1 MKLLLDFLPILLFF
15 LAYHWGGSHKEA
27 TAAFLTQHFGAYISG
42 GAIKPD
48 QAPVFLATLV
58 VMVAAIAQISYMK
71 ARGHKIDKMLW
82 VSSGLA
88 VGLGALTFWLNND
101 AFIKWKPT
109 LIYWAMGGS
118 MLFAWLFA
126 RKNLIR
132 AVMGEQIQLP
142 EQTWSRLN
150 LMWMSFLIL
159 LGAANLYVAFH
170 YSNDTWVNFKT
181 FGIIGA
187 MLVFTVIQ
195 GVYISRAADP
205 EAEAQAG
212 VK

>member
-1 MKLLLDFLPILLFF
+1 
-15 LAYHWGGSHKEA
+15 
-27 TAAFLTQHFGAYISG
+27 
-42 GAIKPD
+42 
-48 QAPVFLATLV
+48 
-58 VMVAAIAQISYMK
+58 
-71 ARGHKIDKMLW
+71 
-82 VSSGLA
+82 
-88 VGLGALTFWLNND
+88 
-101 AFIKWKPT
+101 
-109 LIYWAMGGS
+109 
-118 MLFAWLFA
+118 
-126 RKNLIR
+126 
-132 AVMGEQIQLP
+132 
-142 EQTWSRLN
+142 
-150 LMWMSFLIL
+150 SFLIL